1 MEKKD
6 NYIRNILKQ
15 MQKMKYI
22 SPDDIPNIDLYMD
35 QVTTFMDENL
45 KESRRFEEDK
55 LITKTMINN
64 YTKNNL
70 LPPPNKKKYT
80 KEHILLL
87 IFIYYFKNILSIS
100 DIRSI
105 FQPLNEKY
113 YGKSDEAKIS
123 LEEIYEEVF
132 GYESEQVDDITVDII
147 RKYRKARKAFAKDDS
162 PENRDFLTTFSLICT
177 LSFDVYVKKM
187 LVERL
192 IDDQLASFEEEE
204 QSSERGTKAASA
216 KAKKTPRD
224 AEKAKR
230 PKQEKRTKAPVRGNQ
245 AAGEAGARRSP
256 ATEKSGKG
264 NRSANAR
271 SKS

>member
-1 MEKKD
+1 MDSLEK
-6 NYIRNILKQ
+6 NSSYIRDILKQ

-105 FQPLNEKY
+105 FQPLNRKY
-113 YGKSDEAKIS
+113 YGKGEEAKIS

-132 GYESEQVDDITVDII
+132 GYEKEQIDDLTVDII

-162 PENRDFLTTFSLICT
+162 PENREFLTTFSLICT

-192 IDDQLASFEEEE
+192 IDAQLASFEKEETE
-204 QSSERGTKAASA
+204 TKKNGKSAAAKEKKAAKTAAPREKKPA
-216 KAKKTPRD
+216 KQTAAKEKKPTAANAKKPENLK
-224 AEKAKR
+224 EK
-230 PKQEKRTKAPVRGNQ
+230 EKKKP
-245 AAGEAGARRSP
+245 E
-256 ATEKSGKG
+256 
-264 NRSANAR
+264 
-271 SKS
+271 